1 MYRILYNP
9 LSGSGQGYDR
19 VQKLKEILK
28 DQEIAFTDVRE
39 IKDFRAFFKDLTKD
53 DSVVLT
59 GGDGTLNRFVNSIDG
74 IEIAFKLYYYPTGS
88 GNDFQRDVAP
98 NEKGLIPINEYVKDL
113 PTVIVNGKRY
123 KFLNG
128 IGYGLDGWCCE
139 VGDELAKKTD
149 KPINYSSIAIKGL
162 LFNYKPTNATI
173 TVDGKTETFEKV
185 WIAPTMNG
193 RYYGGGLMI
202 TPAQDRLN
210 KERTV
215 SLAVMYKANRIKTL
229 LVFAGVSKGKHVS
242 HTEMVAIREGKQISV
257 KFDRPVAL
265 QIDGETILGVTEYAV
280 ESAALAKKKEP
291 AAAGV

>member
-1 MYRILYNP
+1 MTE
-9 LSGSGQGYDR
+9 
-19 VQKLKEILK
+19 K
-28 DQEIAFTDVRE
+28 
-39 IKDFRAFFKDLTKD
+39 
-53 DSVVLT
+53 DSVVLS

-74 IEIAFKLYYYPTGS
+74 IEVSCTLYYYPTGS

-98 NEKGLIPINEYVKDL
+98 NETGLIQINEYIKAL

-139 VGDELAKKTD
+139 VGDELAKKSD

-162 LFNYKPTNATI
+162 LFNYKPTNATV

-215 SLAVMYKANRIKTL
+215 SLALMYKANRIKTL
-229 LVFAGVSKGKHVS
+229 LVFAGVSKGKHVT
-242 HTEMVAIREGKQISV
+242 HTDMVAIREGKQVSV
-257 KFDRPVAL
+257 KFDRPIAL

>member
-9 LSGSGQGYDR
+9 LAGSGQGYDR

-39 IKDFRAFFKDLTKD
+39 IKDFRELFATLTEK
-53 DSVVLT
+53 DSVVVS

-74 IEIAFKLYYYPTGS
+74 IDSDCTIYYYPTGS

-98 NEKGLIPINEYVKDL
+98 NETGLIKINDYIKAL
-113 PTVIVNGKRY
+113 PTVTVNGTRY
-123 KFLNG
+123 KFING

-149 KPINYSSIAIKGL
+149 KPISYSSIAIKGL
-162 LFNYKPTNATI
+162 LFNYTPTNATV

-242 HTEMVAIREGKQISV
+242 HTEMVAIREGKRISV

-280 ESAALAKKKEP
+280 ESAALAAKKEP

>member
-9 LSGSGQGYDR
+9 LAGSGKGYDR
-19 VQKLKEILK
+19 VQKLKELLR
-28 DQEIAFTDVRE
+28 DQELAFTDVRE
-39 IKDFRAFFKDLTKD
+39 VKDFREFFASLAEN
-53 DSVVLT
+53 DSVVLA
-59 GGDGTLNRFVNSIDG
+59 GGDGTLNRFANAIDG
-74 IEIAFKLYYYPTGS
+74 IDSASPLFYYPTGS

-98 NEKGLIPINEYVKDL
+98 GETGLIRINEYIKDL

-139 VGDELAKKTD
+139 VGDELAKKSD
-149 KPINYSSIAIKGL
+149 KPISYSSIAIKGL
-162 LFNYKPTNATI
+162 LFNYTPTNATV
-173 TVDGKTETFEKV
+173 TVDGKIEHFEKV

-202 TPAQDRLN
+202 TPDQDRLN
-210 KERTV
+210 KERFV

-229 LVFAGVSKGKHVS
+229 LVFSGVSKGKHVS
-242 HTEMVAIREGKQISV
+242 HTDMVAIRKGKRISV

-265 QIDGETILGVTEYAV
+265 QIDGETILGVTEYEV

-291 AAAGV
+291 AEAGV